1 MCCLGDTYITAML
14 QLFDVELSVIMT
26 IMKLLISEVRLGSWH
41 EIMSFL
47 DGTYIIAMLQLSD
60 VEISV
65 RMTLK
70 NTSLT
75 TILLCSWHELMCC
88 LDGMG

>member
-1 MCCLGDTYITAML
+1 
-14 QLFDVELSVIMT
+14 
-26 IMKLLISEVRLGSWH
+26 
-41 EIMSFL
+41 MSFL

-65 RMTLK
+65 IMTLK

-75 TILLCSWHELMCC
+75 TIFLCSSHELMCC
-88 LDGMG
+88 LDGMCIIAMLQLSDVELSMIMILKKLLVRVSLRIYLLLQDD